1 MKIKSLFVAVL
12 LMAGVVVVP
21 TANAAEKPIIESFT
35 FTPQQV
41 DLQSSSTLVTFEL
54 VTTHPSGIEDQQA
67 LVTLSNGTQRI
78 GVVLSRTENPVNAKL
93 SRVVFRGSVSM
104 PRDAVT
110 GAYGISVSKVKNS
123 YSAGYQFE
131 SDEVRIPDFRS
142 IVGAKNGL
150 LVSSGDYLDLTYPTF
165 VGPTFDNSTLGN
177 FVDRNRYSGNTVPI
191 WKVNEIIDP
200 SVFYEIQVPTLSLK
214 VSTSTPDTC
223 IPVGSKLSLI
233 AQGTCIFSVYT
244 ERDKSYKRN
253 VDSRTV
259 TITQARTKPD
269 MAVQDLDPQDV
280 KIFPSTI
287 TLPQVY
293 ASGTGWVLP
302 QSTTPQTCSVTA
314 FVVKVFS
321 SGSCVLT
328 YQTDANS
335 LYLASDVYKQK
346 IEILKDGKPV
356 VTPTP
361 VATQTPV
368 VTPAPT
374 PTVKPVVK
382 RTISCIKGKKTV
394 TRTGTAPK
402 CPKGFRVK
410 R

>member
-12 LMAGVVVVP
+12 LMGGVVVAP
-21 TANAAEKPIIESFT
+21 PANAAEKPTIESFT

-54 VTTHPSGIEDQQA
+54 VATHPNGIEDQQV
-67 LVTLSNGTQRI
+67 LVTLSNDTQRI
-78 GVVLSRTENPVNAKL
+78 GVILSRTENPVNTKL
-93 SRVVFRGSVSM
+93 IRVVFKGSVSM

-110 GAYGISVSKVKNS
+110 GAYSISVSKVKNN

-131 SDEVRIPDFRS
+131 SDAVKIPDFRT
-142 IVGAKNGL
+142 IVGAENGL

-177 FVDRNRYSGNTVPI
+177 FINRNKYSGSTLPI
-191 WKVNEIIDP
+191 WKVNEIIDF
-200 SVFYEIQVPTLSLK
+200 SVFYEVQVPTLNLV

-233 AQGTCIFSVYT
+233 AQGTCSYSVFT
-244 ERDKSYKRN
+244 NRDKFYKKN
-253 VDSRTV
+253 IDSRTV
-259 TITQARTKPD
+259 TISQARTKPD
-269 MAVQDLDPQDV
+269 MAVQDLDSQDF
-280 KIFPSTI
+280 KIYPSTI

-293 ASGTGWVLP
+293 AAGTGWVLP
-302 QSTTPQTCSVTA
+302 QSTTPQICSVTA
-314 FVVKVFS
+314 FVVKVFT

-328 YQTDANS
+328 YQTEANS
-335 LYLASDVYKQK
+335 LYLASDVYKQR

-356 VTPTP
+356 V
-361 VATQTPV
+361 AATPV
-368 VTPAPT
+368 VTPTPTPT

-382 RTISCIKGKKTV
+382 KTITCTKGTKSVK
-394 TRTGTAPK
+394 RTGTNPK
-402 CPKGFRVK
+402 CPAGYKLK
-410 R
+410 K

>member
-1 MKIKSLFVAVL
+1 MKIKSLFVTVL
-12 LMAGVVVVP
+12 LMGGVVVAP
-21 TANAAEKPIIESFT
+21 PANATEKPTIESFT

-54 VTTHPSGIEDQQA
+54 VATHPNGIEDQQV
-67 LVTLSNGTQRI
+67 LVTLSNDTQRI
-78 GVVLSRTENPVNAKL
+78 GVILSRTENPVNTKL
-93 SRVVFRGSVSM
+93 IRVVFKGSVSM

-110 GAYGISVSKVKNS
+110 GAYSISVSKVKNN

-131 SDEVRIPDFRS
+131 SDAVKIPDFRT
-142 IVGAKNGL
+142 IVGAENGL

-177 FVDRNRYSGNTVPI
+177 FINRNKYSGSTLPI
-191 WKVNEIIDP
+191 WKVNEIIDF
-200 SVFYEIQVPTLSLK
+200 SVFYEVQVPTLNLV

-233 AQGTCIFSVYT
+233 AQGTCSYSVFT
-244 ERDKSYKRN
+244 NRDKFYKKN
-253 VDSRTV
+253 IDSRTV
-259 TITQARTKPD
+259 TISQARTKPD
-269 MAVQDLDPQDV
+269 MAVQDLDSQDF
-280 KIFPSTI
+280 KIYPSTI

-293 ASGTGWVLP
+293 AAGTGWVLP
-302 QSTTPQTCSVTA
+302 QSTTPQICSVTA
-314 FVVKVFS
+314 FVAKVFT

-328 YQTDANS
+328 YQTEANS
-335 LYLASDVYKQK
+335 LYLASDVYKQR

-356 VTPTP
+356 V
-361 VATQTPV
+361 AATPV
-368 VTPAPT
+368 VTPTPTPT

-382 RTISCIKGKKTV
+382 KTITCTKGTKSVK
-394 TRTGTAPK
+394 RTGTNPK
-402 CPKGFRVK
+402 CPAGYKLK